1 VPGDH
6 ERGELGLRVVI
17 VMAFVAAV
25 AWTVPMV
32 FFGRQATDNAAVLT
46 GASDSQDPESGTFAG
61 QAPVDPIGKAN
72 DISAQATLNIALGST
87 QVYFAENGTY
97 QGFDAQVAG
106 QYDPSVTYTSGPA
119 APGVVS
125 VRGVTATTVVMVTA
139 TEGGSYLCAAA
150 QADVVTFGRA
160 DAQSPAQCSGG
171 W

>member
-1 VPGDH
+1 MSDR

-17 VMAFVAAV
+17 AMALVAAI

-32 FFGRQATDNAAVLT
+32 FFGRQATEHAATLT
-46 GASDSQDPESGTFAG
+46 GASDEPGTGTSGG

-72 DISAQATLNIALGST
+72 DIQAQATLNNAIVSK
-87 QVYFAENGTY
+87 QVFYAENGTY
-97 QGFDAQVAG
+97 QGFDAAVAG
-106 QYDPSVTYTSGPA
+106 QYDPSTTYTSGPA
-119 APGVVS
+119 AVGVVS
-125 VRGVTATTVVMVTA
+125 VRGVGPMTVVMVTA
-139 TEGGSYLCAAA
+139 TQDGTVLCAAA